1 MKRLPNG
8 LEVFNSTPHVIRFW
22 DPGWPEPIEIEPDK
36 IVNARINESVVDE
49 PVPPTGVTFVT
60 TEFVGN
66 TEGDA
71 VIAQARESGAN
82 LIVGSIIA
90 AQAYPGLVFAMVPC
104 EGYER
109 VPPAE
114 KRMRPDK
121 FTTYVPAP
129 RG

>member
-1 MKRLPNG
+1 MKALPNG
-8 LEVFNSTPHVIRFW
+8 VTAFNATPHTIRFW
-22 DPGWPEPIEIEPDK
+22 AKGWPEPIEVEPDEV
-36 IVNARINESVVDE
+36 VNARINEFAVSD
-49 PVPPTGVTFVT
+49 PVAPSGVTFVT

-66 TEGDA
+66 ADGDA
-71 VIAQARESGAN
+71 VIARARDAGAD

-90 AQAYPGLVFAMVPC
+90 AQAYPGRVVAMVPC

-121 FTTYVPAP
+121 FTVF
-129 RG
+129 